1 MNDKDTV
8 ARPVKQLTLLINVTR
23 GRWRRVLRGD
33 FKTGVMWRR
42 VGWVWHWLGVPY
54 RELGG
59 LATGGVSLRYQEER
73 GRRCVFVLDGLRG
86 MSLYMC
92 GLAWSQKRRGRS
104 RWAGKCD
111 VMAWLFLIFYV

>member
-8 ARPVKQLTLLINVTR
+8 ARPVKQLTFLIDVTR

-59 LATGGVSLRYQEER
+59 LATGVCLASLSGGER
-73 GRRCVFVLDGLRG
+73 TEMRF
-86 MSLYMC
+86 C
-92 GLAWSQKRRGRS
+92 G
-104 RWAGKCD
+104 
-111 VMAWLFLIFYV
+111 